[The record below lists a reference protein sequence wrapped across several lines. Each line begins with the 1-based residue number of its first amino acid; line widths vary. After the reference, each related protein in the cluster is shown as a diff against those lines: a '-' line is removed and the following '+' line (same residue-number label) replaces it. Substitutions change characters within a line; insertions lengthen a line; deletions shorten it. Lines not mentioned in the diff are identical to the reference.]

1 MKLSKG
7 AAVAETQNARDE
19 RVEQLWRN
27 LDTNQKGEINLQELQ
42 KGLRRIDHPLKN
54 AGDMLRDA
62 VTAMDK
68 NGDKVIQ
75 YDGMDREEYLYPISL
90 RRLAA
95 SYILTNSFFPPEFR
109 TFVEKT
115 EKELFVLF
123 QGIDRDNDNRLD
135 KDELQVAF
143 KKAGL
148 AISKSKLDVFFEDVD
163 MNHDVRTKT
172 TISSICH
179 GPLSNFTSRDL

>member
-75 YDGMDREEYLYPISL
+75 YDGMDCEENLYPISL

-95 SYILTNSFFPPEFR
+95 SYILTNSFFPSRISNVRRE
-109 TFVEKT
+109 
-115 EKELFVLF
+115 
-123 QGIDRDNDNRLD
+123 NR
-135 KDELQVAF
+135 KRV
-143 KKAGL
+143 
-148 AISKSKLDVFFEDVD
+148 I
-163 MNHDVRTKT
+163 R
-172 TISSICH
+172 
-179 GPLSNFTSRDL
+179 PLPRH